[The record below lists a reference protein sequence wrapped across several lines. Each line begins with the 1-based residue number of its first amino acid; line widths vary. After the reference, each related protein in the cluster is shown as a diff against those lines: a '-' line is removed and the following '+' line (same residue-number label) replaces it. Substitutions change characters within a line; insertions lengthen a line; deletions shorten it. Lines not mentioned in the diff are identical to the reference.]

1 MPNPSAVLV
10 LSILLQLATTNPPAA
25 APAAGTTPDPG
36 RPAATTPTQSV
47 QALAGALSQR
57 SLEALEGLLTAD
69 FHFTTTDAEMAARI
83 QIQEIG
89 RERELW
95 IASNLFFGLKRDGKV
110 VIPAADTIV
119 VTADG
124 FRENA
129 DPEHPDSTGHFR
141 VVAVSRF
148 SFDIRTPGAM
158 ELQALPA
165 LQVFHVVRGDAA
177 VLAAGQS
184 ADSTRW
190 YVRRWLED
198 LDALAAALGEVDG
211 DCGQAD
217 SAAAT
222 RVRTALAPTLPL
234 VIHPLGNPACPTLD
248 LACDLPAAGPA
259 LIEVFDAMGRRLTN
273 RELDVAAPG
282 TIKIQAGAGVR
293 LAPGAYWV
301 RLTQAARSSTRMV
314 VVAR

>member
-1 MPNPSAVLV
+1 M
-10 LSILLQLATTNPPAA
+10 
-25 APAAGTTPDPG
+25 
-36 RPAATTPTQSV
+36 
-47 QALAGALSQR
+47 
-57 SLEALEGLLTAD
+57 
-69 FHFTTTDAEMAARI
+69 
-83 QIQEIG
+83 
-89 RERELW
+89 
-95 IASNLFFGLKRDGKV
+95 FFGLEHDGKS
-110 VIPAADTIV
+110 VIPRPDTIV

-124 FRENA
+124 FRESA
-129 DPEHPDSTGHFR
+129 DPEHPDSTGHYR
-141 VVAVSRF
+141 VVAVLRF
-148 SFDIRTPGAM
+148 SFDIRTAGRK
-158 ELQALPA
+158 ELTALPA

-177 VLAAGQS
+177 VLATGQG

-217 SAAAT
+217 SAVAT
-222 RVRTALAPTLPL
+222 RVRAALAPALPL

-259 LIEVFDAMGRRLTN
+259 RVEVFDVMGRRLAN
-273 RELDVAAPG
+273 RELEVAAPG
-282 TIKIQAGAGVR
+282 TIKIQAGAGVH